1 MERKNI
7 LSSQKETV
15 KAWKDGF
22 VANPSDEGIYY
33 INKGY
38 FPTAEDYCALVGI
51 DYQTV
56 KRFGT
61 VEYYMYY
68 NCVDNLYI
76 LRCETIINNEMR
88 ESLSVEYEDDTDWLG
103 LFEEHKTEIGKAQW
117 LPSNWKELITD
128 EQLHDILQERNIQ
141 TIECLQ
147 DDDVPDEMKERI
159 ARDWCKDNS
168 GELIDYLD
176 ESDKE
181 EIADEYL
188 DNNAYDIIDKAYDKL
203 GDYERREFIKDCID
217 NL

>member
-22 VANPSDEGIYY
+22 VANPCDEGIYY

-38 FPTAEDYCALVGI
+38 FPTAEGYCALVGI

-61 VEYYMYY
+61 VEYSMHY

-76 LRCETIINNEMR
+76 LRCETFINNVMSEP
-88 ESLSVEYEDDTDWLG
+88 LSVEYEDDKDWLG
-103 LFEEHKTEIGKAQW
+103 FYGETSGEVGTAKQ
-117 LPSNWKELITD
+117 LPSNWKELMSD
-128 EQLHDILQERNIQ
+128 EQ
-141 TIECLQ
+141 
-147 DDDVPDEMKERI
+147 KEEI
-159 ARDWCKDNS
+159 AREWCKENS

-188 DNNAYDIIDKAYDKL
+188 DNNACDIVDKAYDKL
-203 GDYERREFIKDCID
+203 GNYERREFIKDCID

>member
-1 MERKNI
+1 MEVKQI
-7 LSSQKETV
+7 TTEQIEKVKEL
-15 KAWKDGF
+15 AKDFRADREKVF
-22 VANPSDEGIYY
+22 VTYCGLMLNS
-33 INKGY
+33 
-38 FPTAEDYCALVGI
+38 DYCHFLGI
-51 DYQTV
+51 DYTTIHLLGEV
-56 KRFGT
+56 SYAMT
-61 VEYYMYY
+61 YYEEGDKYQ
-68 NCVDNLYI
+68 LA
-76 LRCETIINNEMR
+76 CETFINDTKNDK
-88 ESLSVEYEDDTDWLG
+88 LSVILEDKEDFLG
-103 LFEEHKTEIGKAQW
+103 YFTKEEEQKIGVAQW

-176 ESDKE
+176 ENDKE

-188 DNNAYDIIDKAYDKL
+188 DNNAYDIIDKAYAKL